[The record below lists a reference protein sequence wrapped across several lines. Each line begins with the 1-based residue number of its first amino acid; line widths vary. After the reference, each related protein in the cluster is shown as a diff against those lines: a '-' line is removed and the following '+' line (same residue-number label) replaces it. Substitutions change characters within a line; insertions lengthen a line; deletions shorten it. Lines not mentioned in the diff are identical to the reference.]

1 MVDTVRIATDDPTAV
16 ERAAHVLQHGG
27 VIAFPTDTVYGLGA
41 HAFLAE
47 AIADL
52 YRIKERPTHLPIP
65 LLLPDA
71 AAMRAVCSSIPAVA
85 WQLARRFWPGGLS
98 LVLPKA
104 PHLPDILVAHG
115 KSVAVRVPDQD
126 LVRRV
131 CRQMGAP
138 LAATSANRHGQPAPV
153 TADEVEATLTSTIPL
168 LLDGGRCPGGIAS
181 TVLDLTVAPA
191 VILRPGPISQDQLA
205 TILPLTENDR
215 APSETESD

>member
-1 MVDTVRIATDDPTAV
+1 MADTVRIATDDPTAL
-16 ERAAHVLQHGG
+16 ERAANVLQHGG

-41 HAFLAE
+41 HAFLTE

-52 YRIKERPTHLPIP
+52 YRIKGRPAHLPIP

-71 AAMRAVCSSIPAVA
+71 AAMRTVCNSIPAVA

-104 PHLPDILVAHG
+104 PQLPEILVAHG
-115 KSVAVRVPDQD
+115 NSVAVRVPEQD
-126 LVRRV
+126 LVRRL

-153 TADEVEATLTSTIPL
+153 TADEVEAKLTASIPL
-168 LLDGGRCPGGIAS
+168 LLDGGRCPGGMAS

-191 VILRPGPISQDQLA
+191 VILRSGPITRVQLA
-205 TILPLTENDR
+205 AILPLAANDR
-215 APSETESD
+215 AAS